1 MDGIRELWSAGAQYC
16 GGCIKL
22 MQRILAEN
30 HCTTALCAVENCDYA
45 LWAKE
50 TQIKAAWYKRNGS
63 ARDVLV
69 VGELPT
75 PRPGPGEVL
84 VKLATSGVN
93 PSDVKSRQRR
103 PIQTDYVIPHS
114 DGGGIIHAV
123 GWGVSPDRLGQRVW
137 IWNGQWQRAMGTA
150 CEYISLPQ
158 AQAVVLPDAIDF
170 SAAACFGIP
179 ALTAVQATRLAGP
192 LQGKI
197 VLVTGAGNAVGHY
210 VTQLAAMKGATV
222 IGTAGS
228 AMRID
233 HAKDAGASHVI
244 DYKTEQVA
252 ERITQLT
259 DGEGVDAIID
269 MDFSTTAK
277 LISQGALKPHGDLVS
292 YGSND
297 TSLISVDF
305 RSLLWG
311 SLGMKFFLVYDLL
324 PTDRV
329 AATQELTSLL
339 LTNALR
345 HSIGPSF
352 SLEDIAV
359 AHELVESG
367 TQIGN
372 VVIKL

>member
-158 AQAVVLPDAIDF
+158 AQA
-170 SAAACFGIP
+170 
-179 ALTAVQATRLAGP
+179 AVQAIRLAGP

-345 HSIGPSF
+345 HSIGSSF